1 MHLSYLGPA
10 SWDLIFHILSSWLTV
25 GSGGSH
31 IVALGFFFFFFSGH
45 PLCSEIHIWRAEIAN
60 VCELLVYC
68 YGRKYSISQPPGVS
82 RISHPPKL
90 PVAEAKF
97 SVVIAKKI
105 RASFRCLVATRK
117 AEIYPLEWQAENIGG
132 LLILIPVYPWGN
144 LLFCER
150 QASRKNI
157 NSYYSHSP
165 LYSRAEVLF
174 QEKGPFF
181 PTPALDKDSKIF
193 PRGIGSP

>member
-1 MHLSYLGPA
+1 MAAVHCGSSVAARQQALFFLG
-10 SWDLIFHILSSWLTV
+10 
-25 GSGGSH
+25 
-31 IVALGFFFFFFSGH
+31 
-45 PLCSEIHIWRAEIAN
+45 SEIHIRRAGIPEGCDIT
-60 VCELLVYC
+60 VYC

-193 PRGIGSP
+193 PRGIGSPQ